1 MEESKKMMVV
11 KAKMRTKN
19 NNKKGWK
26 AAAKMLYMKD
36 DKCYKMLSLKNQTK
50 NHTKTD
56 STYKQAE

>member
-1 MEESKKMMVV
+1 MVL
-11 KAKMRTKN
+11 KAIMRTKN